1 VSRAARP
8 RGRALGAA
16 ALLAVALAAPGPA
29 RGADVSVAAVQM
41 LDALPDAPSVA
52 ERLAEIRRRI
62 QAALVYP
69 NAARR
74 RGLEGTARVQFEIGT
89 EGRADRIAVVRSS
102 GHEILDRAAQES
114 VAAAGV
120 LPRVYGRLQVPV
132 QFELEAD

>member
-1 VSRAARP
+1 MR
-8 RGRALGAA
+8 RALAFAAMLAA
-16 ALLAVALAAPGPA
+16 AAPRALADDAGGS
-29 RGADVSVAAVQM
+29 RVSVAAVQL

-52 ERLAEIRRRI
+52 ERLDEIRRRI

-69 NAARR
+69 SAARR
-74 RGLEGTARVQFEIGT
+74 RGLEGVARVQFEIGV

-102 GHEILDRAAQES
+102 GHALLDRAARES

-132 QFELEAD
+132 QFALEDD